1 MYLRETRRRNRDG
14 SEVAYLAL
22 AHNERD
28 PDTGMPRARIIHN
41 FGRADLV
48 DRDGLARLVKS
59 ISRFLDP
66 ADAVAATVGAGEV
79 QVLDSRPM
87 GTAWVA
93 DRLWER
99 LGIARQIIEVAGR
112 RRGRGRRVDPAVV
125 ERVIFAMVANRLSP
139 TPLSKLAGCLWV
151 AQRVFI
157 PGLVE
162 VDEDSCYRAMDVFLK
177 MIGELQEAVF
187 FAVANLLNLEV
198 DILFFDTS
206 STYWET
212 DSADDAL
219 IDDDSDGDDSG
230 DEVAR
235 AVEGAWRTYGHS
247 KDHRP
252 DLPQVVIGM
261 AVTREGIPVRVWTF
275 PGDTSDQTLIRTVKD
290 DLSDWQLNRVIW
302 ALDRG
307 FTSAANRR
315 YLQRGGGHYIMGEKL
330 RGESTEAAAALS
342 RQGRYKVVAG
352 NLRVKEVRVDDGAGR
367 DRFVICH
374 NPDTATRD
382 AAVRDQIVCRL
393 EARIAGSDTLSARK
407 RAELAGQLKTKAAFN
422 RFLRTTPS
430 GLLRVDRAAVRAE
443 ANLDG
448 KFLLRTSDESLTA
461 ADIAQGYKGLYEAER
476 GWRDLKSS
484 IDLRPVYHH
493 REDRIRA
500 HIQLQWLALLLLR
513 VAETTVG
520 DTWRNIRDELER
532 LHLVTL
538 ATTDGHV
545 AQRSELTAG
554 HRSILRALRPTRT
567 TPIHRLHPRRRIA
580 TTPTGRVVTRPPTPA
595 APKTPAQ
602 PPLPGTSCAPIL
614 RKSGTSAGR
623 RRSSAACCD
632 QERCGRM
639 TG

>member
-28 PDTGMPRARIIHN
+28 PDTQMPKARIIHN

-59 ISRFLDP
+59 IGRFLDP
-66 ADAVAATVGAGEV
+66 ADAVAATAGAGEV

-99 LGIARQIIEVAGR
+99 LGIGRQIMAVAER
-112 RRGRGRRVDPAVV
+112 RRGPGRRVDAAVV

-139 TPLSKLAGCLWV
+139 TPLSKLAGCGWV
-151 AQRVFI
+151 ADRVFI
-157 PGLVE
+157 DGLAE
-162 VDEDSCYRAMDVFLK
+162 VSDDACYRAMDFFLTALS
-177 MIGELQEAVF
+177 ELQEAVF
-187 FAVANLLNLEV
+187 FSVANLLNLEV

-219 IDDDSDGDDSG
+219 LDDDEDRG
-230 DEVAR
+230 DEAGR
-235 AVEGAWRTYGHS
+235 AVEGAWRTYGNS

-252 DLPQVVIGM
+252 DLPQIVIGM

-275 PGDTSDQTLIRTVKD
+275 PGNTSDQVLIRTVKD

-315 YLQRGGGHYIMGEKL
+315 YLQRGGGHYIVGEKL
-330 RGESTEAAAALS
+330 RGDSAEAAVALS
-342 RQGRYKVVAG
+342 RQGRYRTVAD

-374 NPDTATRD
+374 NPDAATRD
-382 AAVRDQIVCRL
+382 AAVRDQIVARL
-393 EARIAGSDTLSARK
+393 TERIDGSDVLSARK
-407 RAELAGQLKTKAAFN
+407 RAELAGRLKTKAAFA
-422 RFLRTTPS
+422 RFLRTTPG
-430 GLLRVDRAAVRAE
+430 GLLRVDRAAVRAD
-443 ANLDG
+443 ANFDG

-476 GWRDLKSS
+476 GWRDLKST
-484 IDLRPVYHH
+484 IDLRPIYHH

-500 HIQLQWLALLLLR
+500 HVPLQWLALLLLR
-513 VAETTVG
+513 VAETAVG
-520 DTWRNIRDELER
+520 DTWRNTRDELER

-538 ATTDGHV
+538 ATSDGQV
-545 AQRSELTAG
+545 AQRSELTPG
-554 HRSILRALRPTRT
+554 HRSILRALDLSEP
-567 TPIHRLHPRRRIA
+567 PRFFDF
-580 TTPTGRVVTRPPTPA
+580 TPA
-595 APKTPAQ
+595 A
-602 PPLPGTSCAPIL
+602 
-614 RKSGTSAGR
+614 
-623 RRSSAACCD
+623 
-632 QERCGRM
+632 E
-639 TG
+639 